1 MERGFGVGMRNE
13 DVLVEIKGVSKTYK
27 TSSGKNFL
35 AIQECSFDIHEHEFV
50 SIIGHSGCGKS
61 TLLRMVAG
69 LETYDTGQIL
79 LRGAEIT
86 GPSSERGMVF
96 QEYALF
102 PWRSVKDNILF
113 GPELRNA
120 GEDEKAEILAKYLK
134 IIGLEKFENALPSEL
149 SGGMKQRVAIA
160 SVLANSPQIVLMD
173 EPFGALDAQT
183 RLSMQVELG
192 KIWQETKK
200 SVLFVTHAVDEAVY
214 LSRRVVLM
222 SARPGKIKEII
233 DIDLPYPRDF
243 GSNEFNAYRKRLL
256 DKIMVDH

>member
-1 MERGFGVGMRNE
+1 MSGE
-13 DVLVEIKGVSKTYK
+13 DVLVEIKNVSKTYK
-27 TSSGKNFL
+27 TSSGKSFL
-35 AIQECSFDIHEHEFV
+35 AIQECSFDIYEHEFV

-79 LRGAEIT
+79 LRGEEIT

-120 GEDEKAEILAKYLK
+120 SEEEKAEILKKYLN

-222 SARPGKIKEII
+222 SNRPGRIKEII
-233 DIDLPYPRDF
+233 DVNLPYPRDF
-243 GSNEFNAYRKRLL
+243 GSDEFNAYRKLLL
-256 DKIMVDH
+256 DKIMVGN

>member
-1 MERGFGVGMRNE
+1 MERGLGVGMRTK
-13 DVLVEIKGVSKTYK
+13 DVLAQIKNVSKTYK
-27 TSSGKNFL
+27 TSAGKNFL
-35 AIQECSFDIHEHEFV
+35 AVQECSFDIHEHEFV

-69 LETYDTGQIL
+69 LESYDSGQIL
-79 LRGAEIT
+79 LRGNEIT

-102 PWRSVKDNILF
+102 PWRTVKQNILF
-113 GPELRNA
+113 GPELRKA
-120 GEDEKAEILAKYLK
+120 SEEEKAEILSRYLK

-160 SVLANSPQIVLMD
+160 SVLANSPQIILMD

-183 RLSMQVELG
+183 RLSMQIELG

-222 SARPGKIKEII
+222 SARPGRIKEII
-233 DIDLPYPRDF
+233 EIDLPYPRDF
-243 GSNEFNAYRKRLL
+243 GSLEFNNYRKLL
-256 DKIMVDH
+256 LEKILIEH

>member
-1 MERGFGVGMRNE
+1 MERRLGVGMKIK
-13 DVLVEIKGVSKTYK
+13 DVLVQIKNVSKTYK
-27 TSSGKNFL
+27 TSAGKNFL
-35 AIQECSFDIHEHEFV
+35 AVQECSFDIHEHEFV

-69 LETYDTGQIL
+69 LESYDSGQIL
-79 LRGAEIT
+79 LRGNEIT

-102 PWRSVKDNILF
+102 PWRTVKQNILF
-113 GPELRNA
+113 GPELRKA
-120 GEDEKAEILAKYLK
+120 SEEEKAEILSRYLK

-160 SVLANSPQIVLMD
+160 SVLANSPQIILMD

-183 RLSMQVELG
+183 RLSMQIELG

-222 SARPGKIKEII
+222 SARPGRIKEII
-233 DIDLPYPRDF
+233 EIDLPYPRDF
-243 GSNEFNAYRKRLL
+243 GSLEFNNYRKLL
-256 DKIMVDH
+256 LEKILIEH